1 MCNVVKKV
9 CLELSRHAGVLD
21 DKVGLVVGRKL
32 RTSML
37 ADPIEQMRESTQIVF
52 EWKYAPI

>member
-1 MCNVVKKV
+1 VPY
-9 CLELSRHAGVLD
+9 SDVLN
-21 DKVGLVVGRKL
+21 GTQIEKL
-32 RTSML
+32 RMSML